1 MASEEANV
9 ELLLLFLDCSSS
21 VTAINATVGSAT
33 CLSGPYAAALI
44 LNHLFQAFNGNTALH
59 VVAAL
64 QNSRGQAAAAKLLLR
79 RGADPGVRNLENE
92 LPWQLATEGPS
103 GEQVPTLSGE
113 ATA

>member
-1 MASEEANV
+1 M

-59 VVAAL
+59 VVGAL
-64 QNSRGQAAAAKLLLR
+64 QNSRGQAAAAAKLLLR

-92 LPWQLATEGPS
+92 LPWQLAPEGPS